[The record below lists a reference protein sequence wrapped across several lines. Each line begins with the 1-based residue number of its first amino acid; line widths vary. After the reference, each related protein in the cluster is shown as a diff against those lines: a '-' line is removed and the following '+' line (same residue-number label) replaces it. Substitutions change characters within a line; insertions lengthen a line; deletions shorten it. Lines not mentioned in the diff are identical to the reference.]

1 MNVNVLS
8 WTGGVKL
15 STQVTFERHA
25 SSAMQRRAL
34 LLEGMVQCRY
44 QEVWV
49 GGTSLGTGHL
59 LSAAS
64 PLEKSGRE
72 RKPGAINISSR
83 LCLSIPLD
91 NLWLLTWTQYLMLG
105 PKQGGLLLFGCC
117 HWSPEASDLCID
129 CLYHLGIFSA
139 LHLTLLGFKG
149 WALLVP
155 WSGQRWSFLFQT
167 HLSMQCKCNYV
178 LRASSVS
185 VALLILPVSHS
196 SRAIVMVEV
205 WCFCV
210 MPRSNPFPNSCV
222 L

>member
-1 MNVNVLS
+1 M
-8 WTGGVKL
+8 KL

-49 GGTSLGTGHL
+49 GGISLGMGHL

-91 NLWLLTWTQYLMLG
+91 NL
-105 PKQGGLLLFGCC
+105 
-117 HWSPEASDLCID
+117 
-129 CLYHLGIFSA
+129 
-139 LHLTLLGFKG
+139 
-149 WALLVP
+149 
-155 WSGQRWSFLFQT
+155 
-167 HLSMQCKCNYV
+167 
-178 LRASSVS
+178 
-185 VALLILPVSHS
+185 
-196 SRAIVMVEV
+196 
-205 WCFCV
+205 
-210 MPRSNPFPNSCV
+210 
-222 L
+222 